1 MDEPTD
7 TGKRLSPPVR
17 QLADPRI
24 DQRGRIGRYAGF
36 RLGHARPVR
45 GRPTKTGDLAAYDP
59 RDDRRMTLVLA
70 EPSGVQELALQVLCG
85 VSGGGTLLP
94 GREEKLA
101 QLGRVHFSEGDGW

>member
-1 MDEPTD
+1 
-7 TGKRLSPPVR
+7 
-17 QLADPRI
+17 
-24 DQRGRIGRYAGF
+24 
-36 RLGHARPVR
+36 
-45 GRPTKTGDLAAYDP
+45 
-59 RDDRRMTLVLA
+59 MTLVLA